1 MTIQKKNTAV
11 FRYSIWRN
19 VPIDRIIMS
28 NRENQDNK
36 IAFIGAKEEALSSTI
51 I

>member
-1 MTIQKKNTAV
+1 VTIQKK
-11 FRYSIWRN
+11 YSSIQVQQWRN